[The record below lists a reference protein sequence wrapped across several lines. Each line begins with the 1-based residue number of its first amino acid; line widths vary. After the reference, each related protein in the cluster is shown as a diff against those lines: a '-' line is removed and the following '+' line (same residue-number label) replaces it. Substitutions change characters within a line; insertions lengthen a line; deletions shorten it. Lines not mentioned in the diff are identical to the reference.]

1 MMESEK
7 TSIFDQDLEDF
18 QAILHTWHQP
28 SYRAQ
33 QIWQGL
39 YRSLW
44 PGLEQFSNLPLD
56 LRKELQNTYHI
67 AMLTP
72 VQVLRSTDGET
83 TKTLFRLK
91 DGHFIETILMKY
103 RQRRTL
109 CISTQAGC
117 ALGCVFCATGQGGF
131 SRNLTS
137 GEIVEQVIV
146 HARELSKNNDKLT
159 NIVLMGMGE
168 PFLNYDAVMQAI
180 NRLNHHAGFDFGE
193 RRFTISTAGIVPM
206 IKHFAA
212 EARQVNLAIS
222 LHAAQD
228 ELRSSLMP
236 INRKYSLGELIPAC
250 RSYVDKTHR
259 RLTFEWA
266 LIDGVNDREEDARDL
281 VRLING
287 MICHVN
293 LIPLNPTT
301 QYPASNSQPARIQA
315 FKEALGKAGIPCTVR
330 LRRGIDVSAGCGQ
343 LAGAF
348 WQVNHIVRN
357 E

>member
-1 MMESEK
+1 MESVK

-18 QAILHTWHQP
+18 QAMLNTWHQP

-39 YRSLW
+39 YRRLW
-44 PGLEQFSNLPLD
+44 SGLDQFSNLPLD
-56 LRKELQNTYHI
+56 LRKKLRDAYHI
-67 AMLTP
+67 TGLNP
-72 VQVLRSTDGET
+72 VQILRSTDGET
-83 TKTLFRLK
+83 TKTLFRLQ
-91 DGHFIETILMKY
+91 DGLFIETILMKY

-117 ALGCVFCATGQGGF
+117 ALGCVFCATGQEGF
-131 SRNLTS
+131 KRNLTS

-146 HARELSKNNDKLT
+146 HARELSKINDKLT
-159 NIVLMGMGE
+159 NVVFMGMGE
-168 PFLNYDAVMQAI
+168 PFLNYEAVMQAI
-180 NRLNHHAGFDFGE
+180 NRLNHHEGLNFGE
-193 RRFTISTAGIVPM
+193 RRFTISTAGIVP
-206 IKHFAA
+206 IIEQFAA
-212 EARQVNLAIS
+212 EVRQVNLAIS
-222 LHAAQD
+222 LHAVQD

-236 INRKYSLGELIPAC
+236 INRKYPLGDLIPAC

-266 LIDGVNDREEDARDL
+266 LIDGVNDRDEDARDL
-281 VRLING
+281 VRLIKG

-293 LIPLNPTT
+293 LIPLNPTAK
-301 QYPASNSQPARIQA
+301 YRASSSQPARIQA
-315 FKEALGKAGIPCTVR
+315 FRDALGKAGIPCTVR
-330 LRRGIDVSAGCGQ
+330 LRRGIDVNAGCGQ

-348 WQVNHIVRN
+348 WQVNQIDRG